1 MAAVNQ
7 RIQNFLGGVSQQP
20 DFVKFPGQTN
30 YCDNAYPD
38 VTFGLSKRPPGEF
51 VATLPNAND
60 GGQWFE
66 ILRDSDEKFIGQ
78 IRNNQIR
85 VWNLDTGAEQTVNE
99 DSNNAYNYLDRE
111 DSNTRYGLQTIGDYT
126 LITNPEQTV
135 GTSGTTGTFS
145 NGDNYAFVS
154 INTLAYNT
162 EYVVALNHDG
172 TINTTTRRR
181 AGALSVIKSG
191 ESSSSWQQADPEP
204 RHAGKQEFYNDNHGI
219 KFTIVVN
226 GNVFVNSYNSDSEA
240 NYNVQY
246 NAEVVLQD
254 PGFNV
259 PAAGHTYS
267 NIDVAGEDYDVTID
281 SVEEYETYVDSG
293 VAVYTTP
300 KNPDKGTLS
309 LSVLLDELKAAIDAA
324 YPNFTTEIIGE
335 GILITR
341 SNSFTIET
349 RGGTLNNTLEAI
361 QESVPNVSKLP
372 EQCKDGYIAK
382 VTNTESAEADD
393 YYVKFI
399 ADNGDKGLG
408 SWEET
413 VAPGIVRGLDPS
425 TMPHALVNNRDGTFD
440 FRRLSEADDSNNY
453 WIDRQVGDENTNPEP
468 TFVGQGIKDIFFYRN
483 RLGFI
488 SGENVI
494 LSQPADYFNFFVVS
508 AISTSDADPIDIAAS
523 DIKPAFLNHVLPV
536 QKGLVL
542 FSESAQFMLFSES
555 DRLSA
560 NTAQL
565 KKLSSYECSPTVPPV
580 DLGTSVMFST
590 GNAAY
595 SRVFEMVI
603 QDETVPPTVLEQ
615 TRVVPE
621 FIPNDITHSSNS
633 SQLGLVTYASK
644 NDEQIYFYKYYDS
657 GTERQQS
664 AWYTWTLNGEF
675 YHSVYTAGSQYIV
688 VRQGSDWV
696 LLRHET
702 LIETANN
709 SSYQVGSGNTARR
722 FEVALD
728 NMHRIVNADVTYDS
742 ETDVSTV
749 TLPYNHYED
758 GTLQACVISGTN
770 AGYVVTA
777 DTADG
782 TEATFNGINLNT
794 GNVVIGYR
802 YVTEIQLPNFYYSVG
817 KGQYDVNGDLR
828 INRINLELGIS
839 GPMQFHVSAP
849 QITNYIQYES
859 GMEIDLGK
867 FNETPTAPYKSVKI
881 PIYKKNDKY
890 TLTIKIRDPFTAT
903 IVSGSW
909 DGRYDN
915 KRHIRR

>member
-254 PGFNV
+254 PGHNV

-361 QESVPNVSKLP
+361 QESVPNVS
-372 EQCKDGYIAK
+372 
-382 VTNTESAEADD
+382 
-393 YYVKFI
+393 
-399 ADNGDKGLG
+399 
-408 SWEET
+408 
-413 VAPGIVRGLDPS
+413 
-425 TMPHALVNNRDGTFD
+425 
-440 FRRLSEADDSNNY
+440 
-453 WIDRQVGDENTNPEP
+453 
-468 TFVGQGIKDIFFYRN
+468 
-483 RLGFI
+483 
-488 SGENVI
+488 
-494 LSQPADYFNFFVVS
+494 
-508 AISTSDADPIDIAAS
+508 
-523 DIKPAFLNHVLPV
+523 
-536 QKGLVL
+536 
-542 FSESAQFMLFSES
+542 
-555 DRLSA
+555 
-560 NTAQL
+560 
-565 KKLSSYECSPTVPPV
+565 
-580 DLGTSVMFST
+580 
-590 GNAAY
+590 
-595 SRVFEMVI
+595 
-603 QDETVPPTVLEQ
+603 
-615 TRVVPE
+615 
-621 FIPNDITHSSNS
+621 S
-633 SQLGLVTYASK
+633 SQS
-644 NDEQIYFYKYYDS
+644 
-657 GTERQQS
+657 
-664 AWYTWTLNGEF
+664 
-675 YHSVYTAGSQYIV
+675 SVKMDT
-688 VRQGSDWV
+688 
-696 LLRHET
+696 LLR
-702 LIETANN
+702 
-709 SSYQVGSGNTARR
+709 
-722 FEVALD
+722 
-728 NMHRIVNADVTYDS
+728 
-742 ETDVSTV
+742 
-749 TLPYNHYED
+749 
-758 GTLQACVISGTN
+758 
-770 AGYVVTA
+770 
-777 DTADG
+777 
-782 TEATFNGINLNT
+782 
-794 GNVVIGYR
+794 
-802 YVTEIQLPNFYYSVG
+802 
-817 KGQYDVNGDLR
+817 
-828 INRINLELGIS
+828 
-839 GPMQFHVSAP
+839 
-849 QITNYIQYES
+849 
-859 GMEIDLGK
+859 
-867 FNETPTAPYKSVKI
+867 
-881 PIYKKNDKY
+881 
-890 TLTIKIRDPFTAT
+890 
-903 IVSGSW
+903 
-909 DGRYDN
+909 
-915 KRHIRR
+915 